1 MNILWFFMEIFECE
15 KYPKRFGVSW
25 FGPGIHKGSRTDGT
39 GIPGS
44 NWKGLKL
51 KNISG
56 MPKTCACWV
65 GFGCCF
71 NVDDGNCYDNGK
83 HWLEDRI
90 FQFQYNRPEAGTVF
104 QRQFQLE
111 TVYRKRSGTV
121 FWHQNCRYVFFV
133 EIDFTKQKWKLAIN
147 SRLSTETEKSFK
159 QFQNWCDHP
168 LSRIPPSRNGTA
180 AQLELPRNW
189 TAVE

>member
-1 MNILWFFMEIFECE
+1 MEIFECE

-83 HWLEDRI
+83 H
-90 FQFQYNRPEAGTVF
+90 
-104 QRQFQLE
+104 
-111 TVYRKRSGTV
+111 
-121 FWHQNCRYVFFV
+121 
-133 EIDFTKQKWKLAIN
+133 
-147 SRLSTETEKSFK
+147 
-159 QFQNWCDHP
+159 
-168 LSRIPPSRNGTA
+168 
-180 AQLELPRNW
+180 
-189 TAVE
+189 